1 MEAPASAEAETAVLD
16 GLGEGSWGCGRDL
29 GWAEE
34 SLSLRPEVEVVWV
47 RWGGEVRVVERSRS
61 CPGIPSAQHRW
72 IRRDPDTALDPSL
85 TCTLLVAIHHPLD
98 LLLLHLRSTM
108 RNNRPWRLG
117 RPESRGRSIRRSR
130 RR

>member
-61 CPGIPSAQHRW
+61 CPGIPSAQQLDTQGSGYSVGPITHLHPP
-72 IRRDPDTALDPSL
+72 RRYPPPS
-85 TCTLLVAIHHPLD
+85 
-98 LLLLHLRSTM
+98 
-108 RNNRPWRLG
+108 
-117 RPESRGRSIRRSR
+117 
-130 RR
+130 